1 MCVVALPRVY
11 STHGT
16 THGRLKE
23 LLTGLEEEMADADD
37 ALSEKTDDLRSQ
49 EQVPTTEY
57 MSPIPFD
64 IQCVIFAVWAMTARY
79 TQTYFSQID
88 LSSSSVKPS
97 GLDLKVSQSTH
108 EII

>member
-1 MCVVALPRVY
+1 MNC
-11 STHGT
+11 T

-64 IQCVIFAVWAMTARY
+64 IQCVIFAV
-79 TQTYFSQID
+79 D
-88 LSSSSVKPS
+88 H
-97 GLDLKVSQSTH
+97 DSTLH
-108 EII
+108 ANILLPN